1 MVLTGCWWLV
11 AGSGRQIPKG
21 TSYQSP
27 VPFNKKGERNMTYYG
42 GKQLAAAFRTV
53 RSNTIKVAEEIPEN
67 KYDFRPSPDTRSV
80 QQMLAHIGVSTGFQ
94 HQVQSNKITDLKTVN
109 FPEMIQKFSAEE
121 SKPRTKAETIAFLK
135 AEGDKFAAFLESLS
149 ESFLAEQVA
158 MPPGAEPATKSRFE
172 MLLSPKEHE
181 MHHRGQLMTI
191 QRMIGVVPHLTR
203 QMQERMAQAMAAQGS
218 GQGNR

>member
-1 MVLTGCWWLV
+1 
-11 AGSGRQIPKG
+11 
-21 TSYQSP
+21 
-27 VPFNKKGERNMTYYG
+27 MTYYG

-53 RSNTIKVAEEIPEN
+53 RGNTIKIAEEIPEG
-67 KYDFRPSPDTRSV
+67 KYEFRPSPDTRSV
-80 QQMLAHIGVSTGFQ
+80 QQMLAHIAVSTGFQ
-94 HQVQSNKITDLKTVN
+94 HQIQSNKITDLKTVN
-109 FPEMIQKFSAEE
+109 FPDMIQKFSAEE

-135 AEGDKFAAFLESLS
+135 AEGDKFAVFLEGLS

-158 MPPGAEPATKSRFE
+158 MPPGADPAMKSRFE

-191 QRMIGVVPHLTR
+191 QRMIGTVPHLTR
-203 QMQERMAQAMAAQGS
+203 QMQERMAQAMAAQAS